1 MRRHSQGKTESE
13 KLALGCAF
21 DLHFRCFGGIH
32 VVTAKLHSQGEK
44 NMTTLMPG
52 EKVAAAAP
60 AKGKKGKRAKK
71 AAAAPRRAHVAP
83 SKGKSALKATLAKNA
98 PQGRVL
104 ADAPKAAR
112 PGSKTAKILD
122 LLKRPGGVTSQ
133 QLIKATGWLPHSVRG
148 FLSGTV
154 GKKMGLTVTSIKGDD
169 AARTY
174 SVEA

>member
-1 MRRHSQGKTESE
+1 V
-13 KLALGCAF
+13 
-21 DLHFRCFGGIH
+21 IH

-44 NMTTLMPG
+44 NMTTLMPE
-52 EKVAAAAP
+52 EKAAP
-60 AKGKKGKRAKK
+60 AVPAKRKKGKRAKK
-71 AAAAPRRAHVAP
+71 AAAAPRRAHVVP
-83 SKGKSALKATLAKNA
+83 TQGKSSRKATPAKKA
-98 PQGRVL
+98 PKGRVP
-104 ADAPKAAR
+104 ADAPKTAR

-154 GKKMGLTVTSIKGDD
+154 GKKMGLIVTSTKGDD
-169 AARTY
+169 GARTY